1 MDGSSGS
8 ASTNQTATFG
18 YGASDTAEQALAV
31 PATGSSVRDNPEGL
45 GTSTPKDR
53 GSLVFPRR
61 PRSPVTSGAI
71 REVST
76 SSRHS
81 ASSPR
86 RKTSVIRKTKSSP
99 ETGQHEVD
107 RVNPRLSRRKG
118 LPANVE
124 IADDSDMW
132 DDNGPRSAGLVSPP
146 ADSSRDLGGG
156 LNLKQ
161 AISLLQAERGAYIEL
176 QHQAFADTAALRSH
190 LEAEEQQCRGS
201 EERILQLD
209 R

>member
-31 PATGSSVRDNPEGL
+31 PANPEGL
-45 GTSTPKDR
+45 GTSTPKVR
-53 GSLVFPRR
+53 GSLVSPRR

-81 ASSPR
+81 AFSMR

-124 IADDSDMW
+124 IADDSDMR
-132 DDNGPRSAGLVSPP
+132 DDNGPRSAGLVCPP

-161 AISLLQAERGAYIEL
+161 AISLKPKGEPTLNFNIRHSQIQQLSGLIL
-176 QHQAFADTAALRSH
+176 SLRSNS
-190 LEAEEQQCRGS
+190 AEVQKKGS
-201 EERILQLD
+201 CS
-209 R
+209 